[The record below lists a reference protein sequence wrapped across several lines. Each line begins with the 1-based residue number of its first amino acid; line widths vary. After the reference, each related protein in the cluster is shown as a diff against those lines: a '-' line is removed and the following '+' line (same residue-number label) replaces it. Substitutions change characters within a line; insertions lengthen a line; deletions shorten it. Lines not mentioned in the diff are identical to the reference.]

1 MKTKR
6 LLSAS
11 LATCVLGNLLL
22 AGCSGNSTS
31 ASTSVDPAA
40 ARDKTWGWVPWW
52 GATLFFI
59 YP

>member
-11 LATCVLGNLLL
+11 LATCVLGSLLL

-40 ARDKTWGWVPWW
+40 EQSGETASTD
-52 GATLFFI
+52 
-59 YP
+59 